1 MHIRLKIIGR
11 EVFSSLSKNIAALP
25 SMFQAEPI
33 TWHAAYVTDELQP
46 EIFLYSGG
54 HPNVVVIEAH
64 DVTALT
70 HIEVVENR
78 IAAFIKSHAEARL
91 VRAPVMVVFSS
102 KNSLQNGQD
111 MPSFVSDWTY
121 VPLDTQEFSQRVL
134 SSLQRQSLSRPTL
147 QYGAVTLA
155 PETDD
160 ITFAGEALHLPPSE
174 FMLAELFFSQMGVV
188 VPFTDVISVFE
199 RHGKSTT
206 TSNIRVAIY
215 QLRLKLAILTKSEI
229 TLANVYKKGYCLRVR
244 SGNAS
249 YRNN

>member
-11 EVFSSLSKNIAALP
+11 EVYASLSKNISALP

-33 TWHAAYVTDELQP
+33 TWHAAYVADVLHP

-54 HPNVVVIEAH
+54 HPNVVVIEAR
-64 DVTALT
+64 DVAALA
-70 HIEVVENR
+70 HIETVENR
-78 IAAFIKSHAEARL
+78 IATFIKSHAEARL

-102 KNSLQNGQD
+102 KNSLQDGRE

-121 VPLDTQEFSQRVL
+121 DPLDTQEFSRRVL
-134 SSLQRQSLSRPTL
+134 NSLQRQSISKPTL
-147 QYGAVTLA
+147 QYGSVTLT

-188 VPFTDVISVFE
+188 VPFTEVISVFE

-229 TLANVYKKGYCLRVR
+229 TLANVYKKGYCLRVKA
-244 SGNAS
+244 SSAS

>member
-33 TWHAAYVTDELQP
+33 TWHAAYVADQLQP

-54 HPNVVVIEAH
+54 HPNVI
-64 DVTALT
+64 
-70 HIEVVENR
+70 VVEARDLAALAQIEIVENQ
-78 IAAFIKSHAEARL
+78 IAAFITRHAESRWI
-91 VRAPVMVVFSS
+91 RAPVMVVFSS
-102 KNSLQNGQD
+102 KNSLQDGQD
-111 MPSFVSDWTY
+111 LPSFVSDWTY
-121 VPLDTQEFSQRVL
+121 GPLDTHEFSRRVL
-134 SSLQRQSLSRPTL
+134 SSLRRQSLSKPAV
-147 QYGAVTLA
+147 QYGSVTLA

-160 ITFAGEALHLPPSE
+160 ITFAGEALHLQPSE
-174 FMLAELFFSQMGVV
+174 FMLAELFFSQMGAV
-188 VPFTDVISVFE
+188 VPFTEVISVFE

-244 SGNAS
+244 SSNAS